1 MAERTTAGRTKE
13 EVLKDFRTG
22 EIVQA
27 ARRVIGELG
36 FADASMERIAHEAG
50 VAKGTIYLYF
60 RNKEELLA
68 HVADHGFAVMMERA
82 RSGASR
88 ARGAEGKL
96 AALLCAALEHSTEN
110 AAIFRALQEHRQL
123 APENPPLLAAKLEH
137 NLEQLVSFVAGV
149 IDRGTKSGELRTCN
163 SRRAARFL
171 VESMRGAIHERL
183 REPRRSSVQADA
195 ATIVDFFLHGVGATE
210 PR

>member
-1 MAERTTAGRTKE
+1 MAEARAGKTKE

-27 ARRVIGELG
+27 ARRVIAELG

-68 HVADHGFAVMMERA
+68 HVADHGFGILMERA
-82 RSGASR
+82 RAET
-88 ARGAEGKL
+88 AKVRGAEAKL
-96 AALLCAALEHSTEN
+96 AALLCAVLEHSTEN
-110 AAIFRALQEHRQL
+110 QAIFRAVQEYRQL
-123 APENPPLLAAKLEH
+123 APENPSPLAARLEH

-149 IDRGTKSGELRTCN
+149 IERGTKSGELRACN
-163 SRRAARFL
+163 ARRAARFL
-171 VESMRGAIHERL
+171 VESIRGAILERL
-183 REPRRSSVQADA
+183 REPKRSSVQADA
-195 ATIVDFFLHGVGATE
+195 DAIVDFFLHGVGATE

>member
-1 MAERTTAGRTKE
+1 MGRTKE

-68 HVADHGFAVMMERA
+68 QVADHGFATMMDRTRA
-82 RSGASR
+82 G
-88 ARGAEGKL
+88 
-96 AALLCAALEHSTEN
+96 AALAHSAETKLEAMLCAALEHSTEN
-110 AAIFRALQEHRQL
+110 EAIFRALQEHRQL
-123 APENPPLLAAKLEH
+123 APENPPLLAAKLER
-137 NLEQLVSFVAGV
+137 NLEVLVSFVAGV
-149 IDRGTKSGELRTCN
+149 IEHGSKTGELRACDA
-163 SRRAARFL
+163 RRAARFM
-171 VESMRGAIHERL
+171 VESMRGAILERL
-183 REPRRSSVQADA
+183 REPKRTSVQADA

>member
-1 MAERTTAGRTKE
+1 MGRTKE

-68 HVADHGFAVMMERA
+68 QVATHGFAQLMDRA
-82 RSGASR
+82 RADTVR
-88 ARGAEGKL
+88 VRGSEAKL
-96 AALLCAALEHSTEN
+96 AALTRAILEHSSEN
-110 AAIFRALQEHRQL
+110 EEIFRALHEHRQL
-123 APENPPLLAAKLEH
+123 RPENPPLLAATLEE
-137 NLEQLVSFVAGV
+137 NLEQLVSFVAGM
-149 IDRGTKSGELRTCN
+149 IERGSKSGELRECN
-163 SRRAARFL
+163 ARRAARFL
-171 VESMRGAIHERL
+171 VESMRGAILERL
-183 REPRRSSVQADA
+183 REPPSASVQADA
-195 ATIVDFFLHGVGATE
+195 AVIVDFFLHGIGPTE
-210 PR
+210 PK